1 MASTNGDLQ
10 ALSARLD
17 KLETQARRWKLASI
31 ALALST
37 ALLILIAAKPADR
50 FDSAVIHARRVEAQ
64 DFVVKDED
72 GLIRARLTLNPQV
85 KIRKDK
91 SSPPVNMNAPM
102 GPALQF
108 YDGNGDAVWTEPRV
122 PTVIPAR

>member
-1 MASTNGDLQ
+1 MASTNSDLQ

-31 ALALST
+31 VLALSST
-37 ALLILIAAKPADR
+37 SLVLIAAKPADR
-50 FDSAVIHARRVEAQ
+50 IDSAVIHARTVEAQ

-72 GLIRARLTLNPQV
+72 GQIRARLTLNPQV
-85 KIRKDK
+85 RIRKDM
-91 SSPPVNMNAPM
+91 SGPAINMNAPM

-108 YDGNGDAVWTEPRV
+108 YDGNGDAIWTEPRV
-122 PTVIPAR
+122 PTMIPAR